1 MLALASCLR
10 PLEHIVRIKT
20 RTDAADPTKKTSR
33 RLVGGIEH
41 TCDGRGALLACRG
54 GGSRPGKESA
64 GKLSEGFELNTQTT
78 SSIEANQLNSCKESR
93 KLSKMRT
100 IDHGLRK
107 SSVLESLPLRAPTS

>member
-33 RLVGGIEH
+33 RLVGGIEY

-54 GGSRPGKESA
+54 RVVLGH
-64 GKLSEGFELNTQTT
+64 
-78 SSIEANQLNSCKESR
+78 EAAHLDLDAAQ
-93 KLSKMRT
+93 
-100 IDHGLRK
+100 
-107 SSVLESLPLRAPTS
+107 